1 MATLASGVSTT
12 ECSED
17 GAVKKIHSWLGAIP
31 MGIAFILLAWLSWRK
46 WPDPLIDFGQQL
58 YVPWRLSR
66 GAVLYHDVS
75 YVYGCLSVCYHA
87 VLFKIFGVSLNVLL
101 ASNFLILIFLLLL
114 VYRLFLKS
122 ADAWTAATI
131 GLTLTVLAFGQF
143 LDVGNYNYICPY
155 SHEEFHGIVLAVV
168 MMACLTR
175 WLSTLRS
182 NATEDGQT
190 GRKLPLALAGGC
202 LGLIFLT
209 KPEVFVGA
217 VAPFVVAVILQWRR
231 ISISELVGSLL
242 LAAVCGLA
250 PLAGFFIGF
259 RSEMNSTDALRA
271 IFGAWV
277 PLLHSTGLHVPIY
290 QRNMGL
296 DAPWLH
302 IRRTLIEFGGLA
314 VIVGLCA
321 WRLTR
326 KDVTSDEW
334 QVRRKASAFNPIT
347 RHPSPVTFRV
357 ERVVLFAAAG
367 GASINYGWQNSGHAL
382 PLLLVVAAILWWR
395 EWCLAAKIEDG
406 RLKMAKTSAPSSI
419 INSPSS
425 PLLAAERCRLFF
437 PALWLAFSFSMLA
450 KLGFNPRISHYGVFL
465 AMPAFLSAIYLLLH
479 LLPRF
484 FQPQMDT
491 DKHGLKTRLPTR
503 NDLENIC
510 VHPCLSVVNPSP
522 VTCHLSPF
530 RVAILIFLLAGL
542 ARLTIQSA
550 LFYKDKD
557 FTLGSGGDR
566 IVAYD
571 PKIDPT
577 GAAMASAAAWI
588 ETNTAPTNTLAVLP
602 EGVML
607 NYLTRRDNPTPY
619 VVFAFEVWA
628 FGEQNMLAAYEKNPP
643 DYIVLV
649 QRDSSEY
656 GVPYFGLQKG
666 YGFDVMQWV
675 KRNYEPVELIGNEPL
690 QNGAFGIKILKHLPP
705 EMPERQ

>member
-1 MATLASGVSTT
+1 MMATPASGDSTIPRVRD
-12 ECSED
+12 SGD
-17 GAVKKIHSWLGAIP
+17 GAGKKICSWLGAIP
-31 MGIAFILLAWLSWRK
+31 MGIAFILLSWMSWRK

-101 ASNFLILIFLLLL
+101 VSNFLILIFLLLL
-114 VYRLFLKS
+114 IYRLFLKCS
-122 ADAWTAATI
+122 DTWTAATI
-131 GLTLTVLAFGQF
+131 GLALTVLAFGQF

-168 MMACLTR
+168 MMACLAR
-175 WLSTLRS
+175 WL
-182 NATEDGQT
+182 QT

-202 LGLIFLT
+202 LGLVFLT

-217 VAPFVVAVILQWRR
+217 VAPFVVAMIFQWRR
-231 ISISELVGSLL
+231 VSVLELAKALL
-242 LAAVCGLA
+242 LAAVCGLV
-250 PLAGFFIGF
+250 PLAVFFVGF
-259 RSEMNSTDALRA
+259 RSEMDSVDSMRA

-277 PLLHSTGLHVPIY
+277 PLLHSNGLHVPIY

-296 DAPWLH
+296 DAPWFH
-302 IRRTLIEFGGLA
+302 VGRALIEFGALA
-314 VIVGLCA
+314 VIVVLCS

-326 KDVTSDEW
+326 PTLK
-334 QVRRKASAFNPIT
+334 PL
-347 RHPSPVTFRV
+347 
-357 ERVVLFAAAG
+357 ERVIFFALAG
-367 GASINYGWQNSGHAL
+367 GVSINYGWQNSGHVL
-382 PLLLVVAAILWWR
+382 PLLVVIAAFLWWR
-395 EWCLAAKIEDG
+395 EWCSVLPEQRG
-406 RLKMAKTSAPSSI
+406 RLI
-419 INSPSS
+419 
-425 PLLAAERCRLFF
+425 F

-465 AMPAFLSAIYLLLH
+465 AMPAFLSVIYLLLH

-484 FQPQMDT
+484 LERF
-491 DKHGLKTRLPTR
+491 GLASKT
-503 NDLENIC
+503 
-510 VHPCLSVVNPSP
+510 
-522 VTCHLSPF
+522 F
-530 RVAILIFLLAGL
+530 RAAILIFLLAGL

-550 LFYKDKD
+550 LFYTDKD

-566 IVAYD
+566 IVTYD

-588 ETNTAPTNTLAVLP
+588 ETHTAPTNTLAVLP

-628 FGEQNMLAAYEKNPP
+628 FGEQTMLAAYEKNPP
-643 DYIVLV
+643 DYILLI

-656 GVPYFGLQKG
+656 GPAGAEYFGLQKG

-675 KRNYEPVELIGNEPL
+675 RRNYSPCGVVDFAYPTAVRIVTPQGGPVELIGFRPGAAAYSPEGSEPIQSGL
-690 QNGAFGIKILKHLPP
+690 PRGIMMSSAAGSGVGAIPRGKFGAKILKRLPLP
-705 EMPERQ
+705 SRRDP

>member
-1 MATLASGVSTT
+1 MMATPASGVSTT
-12 ECSED
+12 EGSGI
-17 GAVKKIHSWLGAIP
+17 GAVKKIYSWLGAIP
-31 MGIAFILLAWLSWRK
+31 MGIAFILLAWFSWRK

-87 VLFKIFGVSLNVLL
+87 VLFKIFGVSLNVILV
-101 ASNFLILIFLLLL
+101 SNFLILIFLLLL
-114 VYRLFLKS
+114 VYRLFRKCS
-122 ADAWTAATI
+122 DTRTAATA
-131 GLTLTVLAFGQF
+131 GLTLTVLAFSQL

-155 SHEEFHGIVLAVV
+155 SHEEFHGIVLSVV
-168 MMACLTR
+168 MMACLAR
-175 WLSTLRS
+175 WL
-182 NATEDGQT
+182 QT
-190 GRKLPLALAGGC
+190 GRRLPLAFAGGC

-217 VAPFVVAVILQWRR
+217 VAPFALAVIFQWRR
-231 ISISELVGSLL
+231 ASLLGLAKSLL
-242 LAAVCGLA
+242 LATVCGLI
-250 PLAGFFIGF
+250 PLAGFYFGF
-259 RSEMNSTDALRA
+259 RSQMNSADAGRA
-271 IFGAWV
+271 IFGAWL
-277 PLLHSTGLHVPIY
+277 PLLHSTGVHVPIY

-296 DAPWLH
+296 DAPGFH
-302 IRRTLIEFGGLA
+302 IGKALIEFGGLA

-321 WRLTR
+321 WRLAR
-326 KDVTSDEW
+326 NEVTSGEW
-334 QVRRKASAFNPIT
+334 QVTRKAGASIRVT
-347 RHPSPVTFRV
+347 LHPSPVTFRV
-357 ERVVLFAAAG
+357 ERVICFALAG
-367 GASINYGWQNSGHAL
+367 GVSINYGWQNSGHCL
-382 PLLLVVAAILWWR
+382 PMLVVVAAILWWR
-395 EWCLAAKIEDG
+395 EWHQKSEIGNRKSEIG
-406 RLKMAKTSAPSSI
+406 I
-419 INSPSS
+419 
-425 PLLAAERCRLFF
+425 
-437 PALWLAFSFSMLA
+437 LWLAFSFFLLT

-484 FQPQMDT
+484 LQSPRSAVQSPRSDWPADAGQIGLWT
-491 DKHGLKTRLPTR
+491 VDGGLK
-503 NDLENIC
+503 
-510 VHPCLSVVNPSP
+510 S
-522 VTCHLSPF
+522 F
-530 RVAILIFLLAGL
+530 RTAMLIFLLAGL

-566 IVAYD
+566 MVTYD
-571 PKIDPT
+571 PKLDNPKSAPT

-588 ETNTAPTNTLAVLP
+588 ETHTAPTNTLAVLP

-656 GVPYFGLQKG
+656 GVPYFGQQKG

-675 KRNYEPVELIGNEPL
+675 RRNYEPVELIGAEPL
-690 QNGAFGIKILKHLPP
+690 QSGAFGIKILKRLPLG
-705 EMPERQ
+705 MRVN